1 MELHPVSR
9 TPVSSSAAGLDSES
23 SEDDEESKW
32 ERKPRRESHQTYSFW
47 LVAIGG
53 VYLLYRTM
61 GCIYHYWFYIWS
73 ILISFSFRTNSL
85 LGIVTTIMGISML
98 NLRLWWIPFVWS
110 WRVFFRIC
118 VFVYIHIY
126 ILKLDQDG
134 FYMNNWSKS
143 RCVLYEKL
151 IKIVRFSTCALIK
164 FGSMLIFRV
173 KNCETCWCRQL
184 IGGFCRYLVGLSFT
198 VIEFDPLPHVHGI
211 YISYLLLYT
220 LCQFNHFHGIYIF
233 LLLDL
238 STDQL

>member
-110 WRVFFRIC
+110 WRVFF
-118 VFVYIHIY
+118 VFVFVCIY
-126 ILKLDQDG
+126 IYTYWNLIKMGSIWTTDQNQDV
-134 FYMNNWSKS
+134 FYMKNWSK
-143 RCVLYEKL
+143 LYVFPLVPWSSSVPCWFSGWKT
-151 IKIVRFSTCALIK
+151 VRLA
-164 FGSMLIFRV
+164 GV
-173 KNCETCWCRQL
+173 VNW
-184 IGGFCRYLVGLSFT
+184 LVVSVDTSL
-198 VIEFDPLPHVHGI
+198 DCH
-211 YISYLLLYT
+211 LL
-220 LCQFNHFHGIYIF
+220 
-233 LLLDL
+233 
-238 STDQL
+238 